1 MTSKPRVILPI
12 AAAVAALSTVP
23 SEPADAAIRVDENAT
38 VARPETVVAEP
49 GGNKANF
56 VYPLGEDLLGL
67 VVTRQPDGTVIAA
80 HASHVS
86 HSSHAS
92 HASHHSHFSSR

>member
-12 AAAVAALSTVP
+12 AAAIAALSTSP
-23 SEPADAAIRVDENAT
+23 SEPANAT
-38 VARPETVVAEP
+38 ISPDESATLPGPKALAAEV
-49 GGNKANF
+49 GGDKANL
-56 VYPLGEDLLGL
+56 VYPRGEDLLGL
-67 VVTRQPDGTVIAA
+67 VVTKQVDGTVVAQ

-92 HASHHSHFSSR
+92 HASHFSSR